1 MKTKVIASHTSS
13 QRDSWWYLIQKDD
26 GTFHIGHES
35 DSQGE
40 RTEREVPLNDF
51 MREGV
56 GAQAELQNLI
66 DRMFGGA

>member
-1 MKTKVIASHTSS
+1 MLGTSP
-13 QRDSWWYLIQKDD
+13 
-26 GTFHIGHES
+26 T
-35 DSQGE
+35 QGK
-40 RTEREVPLNDF
+40 RIEREVPLNDF